1 MKFLKN
7 KSYHLLVTLIVLTIF
22 VISGAI
28 FLTFLGFGLYG
39 LSRIYGSYIVLGY
52 FTLFSIEHLMDYFKK
67 NLPKNPY
74 FQGINFHLISYI
86 VTTIMFYFIVH
97 IHYVHV
103 NIHFWVIMIIIGF
116 LFVCKEVFYP
126 ESKNLNNKK

>member
-39 LSRIYGSYIVLGY
+39 LSRILIYLHLGD

>member
-39 LSRIYGSYIVLGY
+39 LSRILSYIVLGY

>member
-1 MKFLKN
+1 M
-7 KSYHLLVTLIVLTIF
+7 Y
-22 VISGAI
+22 
-28 FLTFLGFGLYG
+28 
-39 LSRIYGSYIVLGY
+39 YGSYIVLGY

>member
-1 MKFLKN
+1 MMKFLKN

-39 LSRIYGSYIVLGY
+39 LSRILIYLHLGDFSYNKGFYDNLIYYGSYIVLGY

-97 IHYVHV
+97 IH
-103 NIHFWVIMIIIGF
+103 
-116 LFVCKEVFYP
+116 
-126 ESKNLNNKK
+126 